1 MATGLLPVSP
11 QGANVDSGF
20 YAACAGLR
28 AQSQALEVAG
38 HNLANLNTAGFRGQ
52 QTTFQ
57 SLVAASGPTVPNGLS
72 NVLKSVLNSAT
83 NNFGVLEGTHLDM
96 TAGSL
101 QPTGNPLDVGI
112 EGSGFF
118 AIWTARGT
126 RYTRNGS
133 FQISSS
139 GQLVTAAGD
148 LVLGDPA
155 LKDKGGISIPAGAV
169 AIASDGTLSV
179 NGAVAGS
186 LQLVEFSAGTKLTS
200 EGGTLIAAPEGSAK
214 PAQQSALKQGALE
227 ASNVNS
233 ISSVVTLIGVE
244 RQAEMLQRAMSLFDT
259 EFNHIAATDLAK
271 V

>member
-1 MATGLLPVSP
+1 MR
-11 QGANVDSGF
+11 
-20 YAACAGLR
+20 GLR

-57 SLVAASGPTVPNGLS
+57 SLMAVSGPTVPN
-72 NVLKSVLNSAT
+72 VLNLAT

-96 TAGSL
+96 SAGSL
-101 QPTGNPLDVGI
+101 QATGNPLDVGI
-112 EGSGFF
+112 EGSGFL

-133 FQISSS
+133 FQVSSS

-148 LVLGDPA
+148 LVLGNPA
-155 LKDKGGISIPAGAV
+155 LKNKGGISIPAGDV
-169 AIASDGTLSV
+169 SIASDGTISV

-186 LQLVEFSAGTKLTS
+186 IQLVEFAAGTKLTS

-214 PAQQSALKQGALE
+214 PAQQAALKQGALE
-227 ASNVNS
+227 ASIVNS
-233 ISSVVTLIGVE
+233 ITSVVTLIGVE
-244 RQAEMLQRAMSLFDT
+244 WEAEMLQRAMSLFDT
-259 EFNHIAATDLAK
+259 EFNHIASSELAK

>member
-1 MATGLLPVSP
+1 
-11 QGANVDSGF
+11 VDSGF

-57 SLVAASGPTVPNGLS
+57 SLMAVSGPTVPN
-72 NVLKSVLNSAT
+72 VLNLAT

-118 AIWTARGT
+118 SILTARGI

-133 FQISSS
+133 FQVSSS
-139 GQLVTAAGD
+139 GKLVTAAGD
-148 LVLGDPA
+148 LVLNNLA
-155 LKDKGGISIPAGAV
+155 LKDPTIKNKDINVPAGV
-169 AIASDGTLSV
+169 VSIASDGTLSV
-179 NGAVAGS
+179 NGAVAGTIG
-186 LQLVEFSAGTKLTS
+186 LAEFAPGTMLTS
-200 EGGTLIAAPEGSAK
+200 EGGTLISAPEGSAK
-214 PAQQSALKQGALE
+214 PAPQSQMKQGALE
-227 ASNVNS
+227 SSNVNS
-233 ISSVVTLIGVE
+233 ISSVVTLIGVQ
-244 RQAEMLQRAMSLFDT
+244 RQAELLQRCMSMFDT
-259 EFNHIAATDLAK
+259 EFNQIASTQLGK

>member
-1 MATGLLPVSP
+1 M
-11 QGANVDSGF
+11 DSGL

-28 AQSQALEVAG
+28 AQSQALEVSA

-57 SLVAASGPTVPNGLS
+57 SLVAVARPTVS
-72 NVLKSVLNSAT
+72 NAFNSGLNSAM

-96 TAGSL
+96 SAGNL
-101 QPTGNPLDVGI
+101 ETTGNPLDVGI

-118 AIWTARGT
+118 AVQTARGT

-133 FQISSS
+133 FQVSSS

-155 LKDKGGISIPAGAV
+155 LKDKGGITVPAGAIS
-169 AIASDGTLSV
+169 IASDGTLSV

-186 LQLVEFSAGTKLTS
+186 IHLVEFAAGTRLTS
-200 EGGTLIAAPEGSAK
+200 EGETLLSAPEGSAQ
-214 PAQQSALKQGALE
+214 PAQLSTLRQRALE
-227 ASNVNS
+227 SSNVNS
-233 ISSVVTLIGVE
+233 ISSVVTLIGVQ
-244 RQAEMLQRAMSLFDT
+244 RQAEMLQRAMSVFDS
-259 EFNHIAATDLAK
+259 EFNHIASTELAK